1 MEKFAVDLDKVLD
14 EFEFNEDRAEQLAS
28 LFSKRSTNGVVSQ
41 IVLGPAAQQTPVPN
55 PASRYRRAAFEPIN
69 LADAD
74 FSAAP
79 QPSVNYFDNT
89 SEPIDR
95 DNSLPARGIS
105 SHAVDYN
112 FKSEIGLSANLDT
125 SWQQNGE
132 PSSPAQKANIS
143 NVFSSLNEYINA
155 GSADKKLEIK
165 YLPSS
170 NWIQNNLDDDSAS
183 GSDKDIDKDLSSLAH
198 ANPSKEENLKA
209 QHLNSLIAKT
219 LNHED
224 TPFPGNVIMK
234 QPNVRLGSTLS
245 GEPAEEWLES
255 DSLNAEVKDALVLLD
270 SKDLDDIGK
279 NLSHNHLEDDMG
291 SNEDVKFV
299 NVSEANSQLTKLQG
313 NTVGS
318 HPHNIN
324 LRDPLPD
331 GEDRQFID
339 QVLISEDTGMLS
351 TDPNISLVDP
361 DQVMEETKPLEEEK
375 QCIDTLQEI
384 SLDTKKSGHSNDQV
398 PIGFTTLQDI
408 SDEELQTYLQL
419 LEEEVGEISPE
430 SVERLKTS
438 QGSETGDD
446 LKEIKDKSLKP
457 KQESERRD
465 NLIEPCPNVK
475 EQFQD
480 LPSVDLEDVPKS
492 TKKPDLDNS
501 KYRQKGDE
509 QTEPWANKSDDNI
522 VEPVFKL
529 SSEETPS
536 FSDQLKPNIPDI
548 VDVSIIEDC
557 GAASQSVSTLN
568 TIPAEVGVV
577 DSLESDLVCQPS
589 SKGVDQLPAKQSS
602 FASNIVSIHCQQNQV
617 DKNIS
622 NASSKSK
629 KDTRSDIPQHRGST
643 LDTQINSTEST
654 NKDAMSSSSV
664 CESFESLESGLT
676 SEAYISN
683 KESVTIHNE
692 FENHLSD
699 EKKVSST
706 FSNIVESVPHLS
718 DGNVENTINDKIS
731 NVNTMDSE
739 TLKVAQDDVFI
750 LPQQS
755 LYEQSLSDAAG
766 RLVRSHKDADS
777 IVVMGE
783 EEKPLRPHF
792 LHLQSKI
799 TVEEE
804 DSGNSEE
811 SLPISVTIGPP
822 GETPSATPHSS
833 LSEDPHDLPAE
844 LADNLPLSSPDI
856 SECSSIEQAVSTP
869 SLSDTLSDQLSPEE
883 RSLGKL
889 PPFWVPDAEAPNCML
904 CDLKFTVLKRRHH
917 CRACGKVLCSKCC
930 CLKSRLEYM
939 ENSEARVCQPCF
951 DILARVSAVEQGES
965 ASGSLTPLDETE
977 GIEGTVLRR
986 QPNPNNP
993 MEYCSTI
1000 PPLEQAA
1007 NSPRQPPPSVLVPVG
1022 VLKREGSAR
1031 AKTDKQVMFSD
1042 GIRPGGD
1049 LTELDGSAEPRLPY
1063 RQPRRVLKRVG
1074 TPPGLPL
1081 SPSHDNPR
1089 DMPLTDPNTMS
1100 YIPAEKGLPPIATSV
1115 DGELKYEED
1124 FGDSDRLIA
1133 SLRSETDAPV
1143 LFALNRNLYIKVK
1156 ILSLDCCVNRTCWCF
1171 TTVGLSSVGQDEVMV
1186 LLECLPNESVIPRDV
1201 FIHLNTLYQEAT
1213 RGNTIG
1219 ELGYTVFQ
1227 GTPFLGSTDHGGFIY
1242 IRPSFQ
1248 CLHKLVLPSAPYLI
1262 AILIHKW
1269 ETPWARVFPIRLM
1282 LRLGA
1287 EFRYYPCML
1296 VSIRQRKPVYCEIGH
1311 TIMNLLADFRNL
1323 TYTLPSVRGLTVHME
1338 DRQTSILLPK
1348 NRYDQVMRALNNSN
1362 DHVLALAANFSQ
1374 TADSHLVCIQAADE
1388 ESYHTQA
1395 INIHNKPR
1403 KVTGASFVVFNGAL
1417 KTSSNLTAKSS
1428 IVEDG
1433 LMVQITSDTM
1443 QELRTALRNMKDFS
1457 IGCGPAGAATPDELV
1472 SIKWVQDDKNFNVG
1486 VKSFIDGKAFDGIPS
1501 IRVHNGTDYVGST
1514 RFVRWTEVFIL
1525 QSEDVFGQSGDP
1537 VDISLLSE
1545 SIARATCVALVKLLD
1560 LLSQAGLT
1568 RLAVRATI
1576 HPENVCYEA
1585 GSNGERLPPIYMNS
1599 LDNELV
1605 PTLHKAATV
1614 SPESP
1619 AAILELVFHV
1629 MVQ

>member
-1 MEKFAVDLDKVLD
+1 MGGARLDPQRFQAYCETVDLEHDIGYPQMLALSSPANGGCLFGMAWYGLVPS
-14 EFEFNEDRAEQLAS
+14 ENRAEQLAS

-41 IVLGPAAQQTPVPN
+41 IVLVRTLEMEEPDTRLSLPNSRVVRVVNYNSSVIDVGIACQGPAAQQTPVPN

-79 QPSVNYFDNT
+79 QPSVNYFDNA
-89 SEPIDR
+89 SEPINR

-112 FKSEIGLSANLDT
+112 FKSEISLSANLDT

-132 PSSPAQKANIS
+132 PSSLAQKANIS

-209 QHLNSLIAKT
+209 QHINSLIAKT

-245 GEPAEEWLES
+245 GEPSEECLES

-279 NLSHNHLEDDMG
+279 NLSHSHLEDDIG

-331 GEDRQFID
+331 GEDRQLID

-361 DQVMEETKPLEEEK
+361 DQVTEETKPLEEEK

-384 SLDTKKSGHSNDQV
+384 YLDTKKSGNSNDQV
-398 PIGFTTLQDI
+398 PIGFTALQDI

-430 SVERLKTS
+430 SIERLKTS

-465 NLIEPCPNVK
+465 DLIEPCPNVK

-480 LPSVDLEDVPKS
+480 LPSVDLEDVPKP
-492 TKKPDLDNS
+492 TNKPDLDNS
-501 KYRQKGDE
+501 KYRPKGHE
-509 QTEPWANKSDDNI
+509 QTEPWADKNI

-548 VDVSIIEDC
+548 VDVSIIDDC
-557 GAASQSVSTLN
+557 GATSQSVSTLN
-568 TIPAEVGVV
+568 TIPAEVGAV

-617 DKNIS
+617 DKNKS
-622 NASSKSK
+622 NTSSKSK

-654 NKDAMSSSSV
+654 NKDATSSSS
-664 CESFESLESGLT
+664 
-676 SEAYISN
+676 
-683 KESVTIHNE
+683 
-692 FENHLSD
+692 
-699 EKKVSST
+699 
-706 FSNIVESVPHLS
+706 
-718 DGNVENTINDKIS
+718 
-731 NVNTMDSE
+731 
-739 TLKVAQDDVFI
+739 
-750 LPQQS
+750 QS
-755 LYEQSLSDAAG
+755 LYEQSLSDGAG

-1287 EFRYYPCML
+1287 EFRYYPCIL

-1311 TIMNLLADFRNL
+1311 TIMDLLADFRNL

-1374 TADSHLVCIQAADE
+1374 SADSHLVCIQAADD

-1486 VKSFIDGKAFDGIPS
+1486 VKSCIDGKAFDGIPS

>member
-1 MEKFAVDLDKVLD
+1 MSNTLLKKIVVLSVI
-14 EFEFNEDRAEQLAS
+14 NVGIACQ
-28 LFSKRSTNGVVSQ
+28 
-41 IVLGPAAQQTPVPN
+41 GPAAQQTPVPN

-89 SEPIDR
+89 SEHIDR
-95 DNSLPARGIS
+95 DNTLPAREIS
-105 SHAVDYN
+105 SRDVDHN
-112 FKSEIGLSANLDT
+112 FKSEIGRSANLDT

-132 PSSPAQKANIS
+132 PSSPARKANIS

-155 GSADKKLEIK
+155 GSTDKKLEIK

-170 NWIQNNLDDDSAS
+170 NWIQNNLADESAS
-183 GSDKDIDKDLSSLAH
+183 GSDNDIDKDLSSLAH
-198 ANPSKEENLKA
+198 ANPSKEENIKA

-219 LNHED
+219 LNLED
-224 TPFPGNVIMK
+224 TPSPGNVTVK

-245 GEPAEEWLES
+245 GEPVEECLES

-270 SKDLDDIGK
+270 SKDLDDIGR
-279 NLSHNHLEDDMG
+279 NLSHTFVSNHLEDDIG
-291 SNEDVKFV
+291 GNEAVKLV
-299 NVSEANSQLTKLQG
+299 NVSEANSRLIKLQD

-318 HPHNIN
+318 HPHIIDT
-324 LRDPLPD
+324 RDPLPD
-331 GEDRQFID
+331 GEDRELID
-339 QVLISEDTGMLS
+339 QVLISGDTGMLS

-361 DQVMEETKPLEEEK
+361 DQVTEETKPLEEEK
-375 QCIDTLQEI
+375 QSINTSWEI
-384 SLDTKKSGHSNDQV
+384 SFDTKKSENANDQI
-398 PIGFTTLQDI
+398 PIGFTALQDI
-408 SDEELQTYLQL
+408 GDEELQTYLQL

-430 SVERLKTS
+430 SIERLKTS
-438 QGSETGDD
+438 QGSETGDIR
-446 LKEIKDKSLKP
+446 KIIKDQSLEP
-457 KQESERRD
+457 KQESEKKD
-465 NLIEPCPNVK
+465 DLIEPCPNIK
-475 EQFQD
+475 ERFQD
-480 LPSVDLEDVPKS
+480 LPSVDLEDVPTS
-492 TKKPDLDNS
+492 TKRPDLDNS
-501 KYRQKGDE
+501 KYWQKGDE
-509 QTEPWANKSDDNI
+509 QTEPWANKNDEN
-522 VEPVFKL
+522 VVKPVFKL

-548 VDVSIIEDC
+548 VDVSIIDDC

-568 TIPAEVGVV
+568 TIPAEVGAV
-577 DSLESDLVCQPS
+577 DGRESDLICQPS
-589 SKGVDQLPAKQSS
+589 SKGVAKQSS

-617 DKNIS
+617 NKNKS
-622 NASSKSK
+622 NTSLKSK
-629 KDTRSDIPQHRGST
+629 KDTRSDIPQHRVST

-654 NKDAMSSSSV
+654 NKDATSSSSAPV
-664 CESFESLESGLT
+664 SLESGPT
-676 SEAYISN
+676 NEAYISN
-683 KESVTIHNE
+683 KGSVTIHDE
-692 FENHLSD
+692 FENHSSD
-699 EKKVSST
+699 EKKVSSAT
-706 FSNIVESVPHLS
+706 LSNLVESSLHLS
-718 DGNVENTINDKIS
+718 DGNVENTSDDKTS
-731 NVNTMDSE
+731 NVNTKASE
-739 TLKVAQDDVFI
+739 TLKVAQDEVFI
-750 LPQQS
+750 LPQQN
-755 LYEQSLSDAAG
+755 LHEQSLSDAAG

-777 IVVMGE
+777 IVVMVE
-783 EEKPLRPHF
+783 EEKPSRPHF

-833 LSEDPHDLPAE
+833 LSEDPHELSAD

-883 RSLGKL
+883 RTLGKL
-889 PPFWVPDAEAPNCML
+889 PPFWVPDADAPNCML

-951 DILARVSAVEQGES
+951 DSLARVSAVEQVES

-977 GIEGTVLRR
+977 GIEGTALRR

-1133 SLRSETDAPV
+1133 SIRSETDPPV
-1143 LFALNRNLYIKVK
+1143 LFALNRNLYVKVK
-1156 ILSLDCCVNRTCWCF
+1156 VLSLDCCVNRTCWCF

-1227 GTPFLGSTDHGGFIY
+1227 GTPFLGSMDHGGFIY

-1374 TADSHLVCIQAADE
+1374 TADSHLVCIQAADD

-1486 VKSFIDGKAFDGIPS
+1486 VKSCIDGKAFDGIPS
-1501 IRVHNGTDYVGST
+1501 IRVHNGTDYVSST

-1629 MVQ
+1629 MAQ